1 MKKVLFGLIALSAVS
16 MAQTE
21 GLGNLYFKFGADVAQ
36 KYKQIN
42 EPGIPFY
49 SSKDAKDIGYE
60 LTIEGTKEVAPNFEL
75 GLGVSYQDHGK
86 IKDCWYPTGEPVSDD
101 YDKEYGDIVSG
112 YKSIPLYVTGKYN
125 IPVESNVKVY
135 LKADLGYSFNVGEK
149 DTEWKFLTI
158 KNGEEERWSAFYKQK
173 VKNGAYFGVGAG
185 VEYNEFVAEVMYK
198 VNKAKVTF
206 PELDTSGKLD
216 YSRVTLAV
224 GYKLGF

>member
-21 GLGNLYFKFGADVAQ
+21 GLGNLYFKFGVDVAQ
-36 KYKQIN
+36 KYKQFDVDGEKISN
-42 EPGIPFY
+42 KEP
-49 SSKDAKDIGYE
+49 KDIGYE

-86 IKDCWYPTGEPVSDD
+86 IKEKMSTEDPEV
-101 YDKEYGDIVSG
+101 EYIIFTPGG
-112 YKSIPLYVTGKYN
+112 YTSIPVYITGKYN
-125 IPVESNVKVY
+125 IPTESNIKPY

-149 DTEWKFLTI
+149 QARY
-158 KNGEEERWSAFYKQK
+158 RWYDAGGVDLYDKDENFKLK

-198 VNKAKVTF
+198 VNKAKV
-206 PELDTSGKLD
+206 DTDGEIDKFD